1 MRSDK
6 ATATAKIVDLIE
18 FRIVEKPINFDI
30 TSSVSLTLARTTQQ
44 FDLKINGQTETFF
57 IGYKY
62 YESYQG
68 SGQKGG
74 AYIFR
79 PANDTPKV
87 LSNVKK
93 VYYLDG
99 SQNLVIVLEGTS
111 TLTKVYFSKT
121 AGYIEKW
128 GIQLDSWLD
137 SIPIDDGIGK

>member
-6 ATATAKIVDLIE
+6 ATATAKIIDLVE
-18 FRIVEKPINFDI
+18 FRIIDKSKDFGI
-30 TSSVSLTLARTTQQ
+30 TPNISLTLARTTQQ

-87 LSNVKK
+87 LSNIKK
-93 VYYLDG
+93 IFYLDG
-99 SQNLVIVLEGTS
+99 TQNLVIVLEGTS
-111 TLTKVYFSKT
+111 TLTKVYFSKRT
-121 AGYIEKW
+121 GYIERW
-128 GIQLDSWLD
+128 GIQL
-137 SIPIDDGIGK
+137 

>member
-1 MRSDK
+1 MRSEK
-6 ATATAKIVDLIE
+6 ATATAKIVDLVE
-18 FRIVEKPINFDI
+18 FRIIDKSKDFGI
-30 TSSVSLTLARTTQQ
+30 TPNVSLTLARTAQQ

-87 LSNVKK
+87 LSNIKK
-93 VYYLDG
+93 IFYLDG
-99 SQNLVIVLEGTS
+99 TQNLVIVLEGTS
-111 TLTKVYFSKT
+111 TLTKVYFSKRT
-121 AGYIEKW
+121 GYIERW
-128 GIQLDSWLD
+128 GIQL
-137 SIPIDDGIGK
+137 

>member
-1 MRSDK
+1 MRSEK
-6 ATATAKIVDLIE
+6 ATATAKIVDLVE
-18 FRIVEKPINFDI
+18 FRIIDKSKDFEI
-30 TSSVSLTLARTTQQ
+30 TPNVSLTLARTTQQ

-87 LSNVKK
+87 LSNIKK
-93 VYYLDG
+93 IFYLDG
-99 SQNLVIVLEGTS
+99 TRNLVIVLEGTS
-111 TLTKVYFSKT
+111 TLTKVYFSKRT
-121 AGYIEKW
+121 GYIERW
-128 GIQLDSWLD
+128 GIQL
-137 SIPIDDGIGK
+137 